1 MPEQIIGIFIGLLF
15 VFILLLI
22 AAANIKI
29 VPQATVFVIERLG
42 TYYATWE
49 TGLHFKV
56 PFFDRIAK
64 KVSIKEQV
72 VDFKPQPVRYGRFL
86 SDNRRQAFHLRCGA
100 PAFRYRKPDR
110 NHPS

>member
-72 VDFKPQPVRYGRFL
+72 F
-86 SDNRRQAFHLRCGA
+86 
-100 PAFRYRKPDR
+100 
-110 NHPS
+110 